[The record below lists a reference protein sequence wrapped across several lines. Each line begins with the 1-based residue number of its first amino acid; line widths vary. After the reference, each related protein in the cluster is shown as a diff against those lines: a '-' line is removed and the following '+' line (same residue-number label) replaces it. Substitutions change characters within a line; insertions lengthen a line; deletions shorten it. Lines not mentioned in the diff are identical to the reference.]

1 MKRMWRAEE
10 GFTLIEV
17 MIAVV
22 VTAVVVLAAMTVL
35 VTSNKATQV
44 NEQVADTQQNVRLA
58 MDLISQDI
66 KLAGFNMTGPVG
78 NCNVGPLASPA
89 PIVPG
94 DNVPGGAVGVIN
106 DVGPDT
112 VRFVV
117 PSMPARGISALA
129 TGAVNIISLSAG
141 DITSMVASGLAI
153 GTVVSIGGI
162 SSNQVTAVGATSITL
177 ANPLSIA
184 PLAQFPIGTQV
195 YLQRCVTY
203 SISTLPAVCGGST
216 SCLLRDGVPMVDG
229 IEDLQLAYACDGCN
243 ILPPNTLL
251 PNGIIDDQDAPGL
264 LPIGAGTYTAM
275 DFVTNKTW
283 ATSPFTPDKI
293 QLIQVT
299 IVARDNQASKGLS
312 EGNALPINSAGPVI
326 ASDHNPSADAGY
338 NAATYSQQ
346 RRRVLTKTIQVRNLG

>member
-1 MKRMWRAEE
+1 
-10 GFTLIEV
+10 
-17 MIAVV
+17 
-22 VTAVVVLAAMTVL
+22 
-35 VTSNKATQV
+35 
-44 NEQVADTQQNVRLA
+44 
-58 MDLISQDI
+58 
-66 KLAGFNMTGPVG
+66 
-78 NCNVGPLASPA
+78 
-89 PIVPG
+89 
-94 DNVPGGAVGVIN
+94 
-106 DVGPDT
+106 
-112 VRFVV
+112 
-117 PSMPARGISALA
+117 
-129 TGAVNIISLSAG
+129 
-141 DITSMVASGLAI
+141 
-153 GTVVSIGGI
+153 
-162 SSNQVTAVGATSITL
+162 
-177 ANPLSIA
+177 
-184 PLAQFPIGTQV
+184 
-195 YLQRCVTY
+195 
-203 SISTLPAVCGGST
+203 
-216 SCLLRDGVPMVDG
+216 MVDG